1 VTPPAFRFDIAI
13 EVDLI
18 EEIGRIYGYDQLPT
32 RHPHAGLEIAPR
44 DESQIPLR
52 RIRQR
57 LVDRGYQEAVNYSFI
72 DPAVQARFSPDQVAM
87 ALANPL
93 AADMAVMRTSLL
105 PGLVESLKYNLNRQQ
120 ARVLLFECGVNY
132 IKQGNDIKEESVI
145 AGVASGSVMAEQ
157 WGAEKRA
164 FDYFDMKA
172 DVEDLLAMSGSL
184 NDVSFEVAENPVF
197 HPGQSAKISR
207 NGAEIGWIGALHP
220 MLAREVGLSGVVF
233 AFEMRLD
240 ALQAG
245 ELPRFSEVSRYPSIR
260 RDIAIIVDE
269 TLAAE
274 KVCKTIREAAGDK
287 LQNLE
292 LFDVYSG
299 KGIDSGRKSLA
310 LGLTLQT
317 TSRTLTD
324 VDVET
329 VMDAVLTTLKTEFG
343 ATLRD

>member
-1 VTPPAFRFDIAI
+1 
-13 EVDLI
+13 
-18 EEIGRIYGYDQLPT
+18 
-32 RHPHAGLEIAPR
+32 
-44 DESQIPLR
+44 
-52 RIRQR
+52 
-57 LVDRGYQEAVNYSFI
+57 
-72 DPAVQARFSPDQVAM
+72 
-87 ALANPL
+87 
-93 AADMAVMRTSLL
+93 
-105 PGLVESLKYNLNRQQ
+105 
-120 ARVLLFECGVNY
+120 
-132 IKQGNDIKEESVI
+132 
-145 AGVASGSVMAEQ
+145 
-157 WGAEKRA
+157 
-164 FDYFDMKA
+164 
-172 DVEDLLAMSGSL
+172 
-184 NDVSFEVAENPVF
+184 
-197 HPGQSAKISR
+197 
-207 NGAEIGWIGALHP
+207 
-220 MLAREVGLSGVVF
+220 
-233 AFEMRLD
+233 MRLD